1 MGGGCVSDNYLKRF
15 SFNISVSNDSIEIY
29 HNINQ
34 LNNINKIS
42 NKKFHI
48 LSNIMGNN
56 PENKGINK
64 RYNDFHSF
72 ERSHFEKSSNLKNLG
87 NKITNIDTKNISYNK
102 NSSQNKSNFNEK
114 IYQKINSNYN
124 SSNLNGSTIFAL
136 STLKQRDNIKNE
148 EEKNRE
154 KISNSFNN
162 NNQTFN
168 SNNVNSFHGNNSKH
182 YTIMKKIKEN
192 EDEMKKAESNI
203 NYNLDENN
211 CMFINMSRGSS
222 FLNTNEI
229 EKFESP
235 KLKIMIERENLDEAT
250 KGNKRIFSYFYK
262 NKIKEKERKSQFNNI
277 KIIKDVFSH
286 STNMSKY
293 SEEMLNIINSIRTNP
308 LNFIKDIDY
317 LINNNIQK
325 TEKGI
330 FLISEDEKIKL
341 MDNYIEIFEQ
351 IKNSFKKTIYSNS
364 NLEKMKYNDDLEI
377 IFDESL
383 YEDIIENENIEIDI
397 KDIPSKLNYIY
408 NDNGIDDDI
417 DIDYEDNEI
426 DIDKINEK
434 INIIDF
440 ENENKIYDVNKDKT
454 KKIIKNNNIENDINF
469 KIKNNKKRKN
479 NNNICLDLNDDKIA
493 NLILEKRKKIKNKY
507 PNNIFK
513 MSIIKDIKIN
523 ILSQIALE
531 EFSKDKNK
539 KSLKEIIFGP
549 QYKYFA
555 VSWTNEINRNFISI
569 SCFA

>member
-15 SFNISVSNDSIEIY
+15 SFNISVSNDSIEIF

-162 NNQTFN
+162 NDQTLN

-235 KLKIMIERENLDEAT
+235 KLKIMIERENLDETT
-250 KGNKRIFSYFYK
+250 KGNKKIFSYFYK
-262 NKIKEKERKSQFNNI
+262 NKIKKKERKSQFNNI

-286 STNMSKY
+286 SINMSKY

-426 DIDKINEK
+426 DIDKINEN

-440 ENENKIYDVNKDKT
+440 ENENKIYEVNKDKT
-454 KKIIKNNNIENDINF
+454 KIIKNINIENDINF